1 MSTKSNGNLIGK
13 IKTWNQRSLAGKR
26 KAQARRQMNDVTVQL
41 IKQATG
47 LGFPAKYVLFDS
59 WFSSSKMFFHLKQLG
74 LDSLGMSKCSTKIYY
89 VYHHRHYDIKGLYN
103 RLASSKM
110 TKKNGYLYSCI
121 VIANYQG
128 HKLLLRIVFVF
139 KRGSKKYYLALAT
152 TQYKLTPQQIIQL
165 YGRRWQIET
174 YFKTAKQFLAW
185 QGRQS
190 SDNKTLGD
198 LFYLMNDSLL
208 DIKFIDA
215 LVYLL
220 DQLKM
225 IKGID
230 ESKLANAVD
239 NFMSLLS
246 EFIQIALET
255 KTDSTNIDASKL
267 DTSVIA

>member
-1 MSTKSNGNLIGK
+1 M
-13 IKTWNQRSLAGKR
+13 
-26 KAQARRQMNDVTVQL
+26 
-41 IKQATG
+41 
-47 LGFPAKYVLFDS
+47 
-59 WFSSSKMFFHLKQLG
+59 
-74 LDSLGMSKCSTKIYY
+74 
-89 VYHHRHYDIKGLYN
+89 
-103 RLASSKM
+103 
-110 TKKNGYLYSCI
+110 
-121 VIANYQG
+121 
-128 HKLLLRIVFVF
+128 
-139 KRGSKKYYLALAT
+139 
-152 TQYKLTPQQIIQL
+152 
-165 YGRRWQIET
+165 
-174 YFKTAKQFLAW
+174 AW